1 MIPPKERNQ
10 YTQLLVSLFNECLKM
25 IQFTQNEKLLNQLDN
40 DERDE
45 DGETERGRFITSHIE
60 VIAKICVLHPDDI
73 IR

>member
-1 MIPPKERNQ
+1 
-10 YTQLLVSLFNECLKM
+10 M

-40 DERDE
+40 IERDE

-73 IR
+73 IRYR